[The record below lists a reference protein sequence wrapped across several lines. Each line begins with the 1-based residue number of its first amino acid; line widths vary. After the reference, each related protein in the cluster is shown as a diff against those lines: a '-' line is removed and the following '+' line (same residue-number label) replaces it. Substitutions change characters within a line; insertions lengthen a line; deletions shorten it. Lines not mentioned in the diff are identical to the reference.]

1 MFLLKDSKNN
11 AYSKY
16 QLAKLK
22 YLISPKGFSV
32 VDFFYIALGTLVL
45 NLVYDLWHLHTALNM
60 ATIILDLVYIVYTS
74 YILYVFRF
82 LRLDSQKK
90 YRVIQRQFV
99 TYAIPILVIGVGL
112 VLYSVHQG
120 WNVLIDIFN
129 S

>member
-11 AYSKY
+11 VYSKY

-60 ATIILDLVYIVYTS
+60 PTIILDLVYIVYTS
-74 YILYVFRF
+74 YILYIFRF

-90 YRVIQRQFV
+90 HRVIQRQFV

>member
-11 AYSKY
+11 VYSKY

-22 YLISPKGFSV
+22 YFISPKGFSV

-90 YRVIQRQFV
+90 HRVIQRQFV
-99 TYAIPILVIGVGL
+99 TYAIPIFVIGVGL

>member
-1 MFLLKDSKNN
+1 MFLMKDNKNN
-11 AYSKY
+11 VYSKY

-32 VDFFYIALGTLVL
+32 VDFFYIALGTFVL
-45 NLVYDLWHLHTALNM
+45 TLVYELWHLHTALNM

-90 YRVIQRQFV
+90 HRVIQRQFV

>member
-11 AYSKY
+11 VYSKY

-60 ATIILDLVYIVYTS
+60 PTIILDLVYIVYTS

-90 YRVIQRQFV
+90 HRVIQRQFV

>member
-45 NLVYDLWHLHTALNM
+45 TLVYDLWHLHTALNM

>member
-1 MFLLKDSKNN
+1 MFLMKDSKNN
-11 AYSKY
+11 VYSKY

-45 NLVYDLWHLHTALNM
+45 TLVYELWHLHTALNM

-90 YRVIQRQFV
+90 HRVIQRQFV